1 VRTPEEFGV
10 VPETSEEKV
19 RGGET
24 VEAFER
30 PNHSAPIVQRLLWG
44 LKVLINASE
53 DGAHYTLDKPRT

>member
-30 PNHSAPIVQRLLWG
+30 
-44 LKVLINASE
+44 INASE
-53 DGAHYTLDKPRT
+53 DGAYYTPAKLRA